1 MITGSC
7 MCGQVR
13 FLVDAPFTTAG
24 YCHCGR
30 CQHRTG
36 TFSSA
41 ACFAPAGAVTILQ
54 GEEQV
59 RTWKPEQGF
68 PKAFCATC
76 GGHVWAGVPG
86 GDGLVAIRAGTL
98 ESDPGIEPRWH
109 QWMSSVPDWHP
120 MPADGLPQYPEG
132 RDHD

>member
-1 MITGSC
+1 MIEGSC

-13 FLVDAPFTTAG
+13 FQIDAPFTTAG

-41 ACFAPAGAVTILQ
+41 SCFAPASAVTVLR
-54 GEEQV
+54 GEELI
-59 RTWKPEQGF
+59 RTWKPEDGF
-68 PKAFCATC
+68 PKSFCSNC

-86 GDGLVAIRAGTL
+86 GDGLVAVRAGTL
-98 ESDPGIEPRWH
+98 EGDPGIAPQWH

-120 MPADGLPQYPEG
+120 VPDDGLPRYPRV